1 VSLEL
6 TLQNALSGLQ
16 TSQIALQTISN
27 NIANANTEGYSR
39 QIVQQNARVIDGRG
53 FGVELGQINRN
64 VDEGILRLLRTE
76 TGTTQKLT
84 LQENF
89 LSQINQFFGRPE
101 DNSSITHLM
110 AELGSQFD
118 ALAVTPE
125 TEATHF
131 MAVSAGKDILRELKQ
146 MSDEI
151 QRLRSN
157 ANTKISSA
165 ITEFNTAV
173 DTVFKANTQVV
184 EFTISNLPTAESE
197 DQRDRALNTMSE
209 IMDIGYFE
217 SSSGALTVFGGGG
230 QNIVSGSKTQKL
242 TFTSPSTMTGSIEY
256 TPPSASNYIAP
267 GTTGHPV
274 GGIPGIFAGE
284 ESSSTDITPNILNG
298 RLKGLIDMRDSEL
311 PALQAQLDELAEK
324 LKDQINTV
332 HNKGA
337 GFPPAFALTGD
348 RYVESGSKFNA
359 TGQIRVGIVN
369 DSGALQEDKV
379 FDLSLP
385 EGFATYES
393 SLFSSATS
401 DAITSAGTLTFK
413 GDVGASF
420 TTTVAYTASDT
431 LTTLGAKISTA
442 LNGSQGI
449 TGTIITEGSNRRLKI
464 SDAGGQTFNITETA
478 SGSFLTDITPKV
490 RSVGDLVTGL
500 SAMTNLTA
508 AIDSTDRLALTASN
522 GHRVAINE
530 LTSSVSGAGD
540 LNKGISDFF
549 GLNRFIDSNENFSTY
564 RSDSY
569 TSSTVDVVTTAGTL
583 HFSGNDGSAWSTTV
597 AYTAADTLTTLAA
610 KINADSTLS
619 TETIAAS
626 VVTDGA
632 LFRLELVDDNGD
644 EFAISETGSGT
655 VLSDTNLRVDA
666 RGLSGKMEIRTDI
679 RENTSL
685 ISRGTLQSNTFESKS
700 LNSNTTAF
708 SGTTPT
714 AAAGTLTFTLDASTT
729 VAIAYT
735 TSSTLDTVVAAINSN
750 STLQAAKISAEV
762 LIDGSSFKLKIVD
775 ANSDD
780 FMVVDSGGLTV
791 DVSQGVNSGDSS
803 VAEDLAASFNTA
815 ISFNEVPARGSVGG
829 LGAATTTLTDYSA
842 RILSVSSARGLTI
855 VNSLEFQ
862 DNLRSEL
869 ATRNAAVSGVNMDEE
884 MANMIIFE
892 QAYLAAARLIS
903 MAQELYRTLTEIV

>member
-1 VSLEL
+1 M
-6 TLQNALSGLQ
+6 N
-16 TSQIALQTISN
+16 IN
-27 NIANANTEGYSR
+27 NNKEKIMN
-39 QIVQQNARVIDGRG
+39 
-53 FGVELGQINRN
+53 
-64 VDEGILRLLRTE
+64 
-76 TGTTQKLT
+76 KLT
-84 LQENF
+84 KIGVSALC
-89 LSQINQFFGRPE
+89 
-101 DNSSITHLM
+101 
-110 AELGSQFD
+110 GS
-118 ALAVTPE
+118 LA
-125 TEATHF
+125 
-131 MAVSAGKDILRELKQ
+131 AVSAA
-146 MSDEI
+146 
-151 QRLRSN
+151 N
-157 ANTKISSA
+157 A
-165 ITEFNTAV
+165 
-173 DTVFKANTQVV
+173 
-184 EFTISNLPTAESE
+184 
-197 DQRDRALNTMSE
+197 
-209 IMDIGYFE
+209 
-217 SSSGALTVFGGGG
+217 GALTVAGGIDMSWISMDDEQTGNPIGIGSNYTLSGAGELDNGWAVGIDIAMTNAGALSNTNVSVTVPSFGALRISHG
-230 QNIVSGSKTQKL
+230 VSGSGIDRMDDVTPNVWEEAYASGL
-242 TFTSPSTMTGSIEY
+242 STGINTVAGVSGGANIEY
-256 TPPSASNYIAP
+256 TPRTSSNYIGP
-267 GTTGHPV
+267 GAAGHPA
-274 GGIPGIFAGE
+274 GGVPGIFAGE
-284 ESSSTDITPNILNG
+284 VLDITDITTGLSSG
-298 RLKGLIDMRDSEL
+298 RLKGLIDIRDSEL
-311 PALQAQLDELAEK
+311 PGLQAQLDELAEK
-324 LKDQINTV
+324 LKAEINAV
-332 HNKGA
+332 HNKGT
-337 GFPPAFALTGD
+337 GFPPDFGLTGD
-348 RYVESGSKFNA
+348 RYVASGTSFDA
-359 TGQIRVGIVN
+359 TGLIRVGIVN
-369 DSGALQEDKV
+369 DNGVLQEQKLI
-379 FDLSLP
+379 DLSTL
-385 EGFATYES
+385 AT
-393 SLFSSATS
+393 
-401 DAITSAGTLTFK
+401 
-413 GDVGASF
+413 
-420 TTTVAYTASDT
+420 
-431 LTTLGAKISTA
+431 
-442 LNGSQGI
+442 
-449 TGTIITEGSNRRLKI
+449 
-464 SDAGGQTFNITETA
+464 
-478 SGSFLTDITPKV
+478 
-490 RSVGDLVTGL
+490 VGDLVTSL